1 MEKGTKNDSD
11 KLRFDLVPA
20 YALQEVT
27 KVITYGEAKYPS
39 VVNANG
45 TRTQN
50 WKLLDNAN
58 QRLFAAVQRHLWQY
72 QAGEILDSETGISHL
87 AHACSSLLF
96 MIELDKMQ
104 NVHQIN

>member
-39 VVNANG
+39 VANANG

-58 QRLFAAVQRHLWQY
+58 QRLFAAVQRDLWQY
-72 QAGEILDSETGISHL
+72 QTGDILDGETGISDL
-87 AHACSSLLF
+87 AHACSSLLL
-96 MIELDKMQ
+96 MIALDKMQ
-104 NVHQIN
+104 GVHRLN